1 MMPAAVAVGDNVFS
15 AAMLGDA
22 GARNYAWYLMLRCGV
37 LTAAQILLV
46 FGLAHE
52 RDPLAKAFCHPA
64 LWWLGK
70 LSYPVYMQ
78 YMLQVRKT
86 PSWPR
91 EVGPVSL
98 L

>member
-1 MMPAAVAVGDNVFS
+1 MVVLKVSWCGI
-15 AAMLGDA
+15 
-22 GARNYAWYLMLRCGV
+22 RYLMLRCGV
-37 LTAAQILLV
+37 LTPAQILLV

-64 LWWLGK
+64 LRWLGK
-70 LSYPVYMQ
+70 LSYPV

-91 EVGPVSL
+91 SWASQPFIAVFPQEFMGQLASFGPT
-98 L
+98 